1 MCKGSSRKKLGR
13 GLGSHT
19 LSCKNLIAQSES
31 RWGIFTF
38 FSFCLEKKEVKK
50 LDSFHNF
57 NSMPR
62 IIFYVNLIL
71 KKIFAL
77 ISLQVLHICIIILW
91 TFFSKFLR
99 VIYHELLILW
109 AFSHGTDISCNLHAL
124 PDYYFVTC
132 VPSAAGKTA
141 ILLAKTIMHAKTF
154 AILQKKKNDWYF
166 VAKIVL
172 TYSETKMF

>member
-1 MCKGSSRKKLGR
+1 MGR

-19 LSCKNLIAQSES
+19 LSCKNLIAQFES

-38 FSFCLEKKEVKK
+38 FSFCLSRRKGSKKQKTRY
-50 LDSFHNF
+50 DSFHNF
-57 NSMPR
+57 IFNAKN
-62 IIFYVNLIL
+62 IISCEFDT
-71 KKIFAL
+71 KKNIWANFIA
-77 ISLQVLHICIIILW
+77 ILHICIMILW
-91 TFFSKFLR
+91 TFFSKFLQD
-99 VIYHELLILW
+99 IYHDLLVLW

-154 AILQKKKNDWYF
+154 AILQKKKKLYF

-172 TYSETKMF
+172 TYSEKKMF